1 MPVQALLQSPV
12 PDALATALDAQ
23 GEQEYIQLLS
33 MLQHTQGIF
42 ALMLVR
48 SNFTPALREIL
59 FQRLAHDLAPIP
71 LSTVQCTRTEYNA
84 AGMLADA
91 ARFLTD
97 SGVLALTGLEDTPDM
112 VVEGGKE
119 MKRPPA
125 LATLNHGRE
134 ALRRAC
140 KMPIIVWCDEWA
152 YQTLR
157 EYAPDFF
164 DHFTGLF
171 SFQNAVADVGVPT
184 ARSGNFDVSAEQPD
198 SLELRHEQVRA
209 TLKFYESEVA
219 AHKEPTPER
228 ARMLL
233 GLAEALWNLSLNSPD
248 STLQRA
254 QKIVVEALGIL
265 SPQSHPY
272 EWAQGQSL
280 LGRILADLPCDDTN
294 YRVQNLEK
302 AIDCLKAA
310 LKVYCRE
317 EYPYQWA
324 MTQYNIARTISDLP
338 RKTQDNLLQVITY
351 YRAALEVLR
360 QDSNPFEWAMTL
372 NNLGNAYKNV
382 KGGDVNQNFVASIQC
397 YELTLRVF
405 TEADY
410 PYQWATT
417 QYNLGNAYRYLFIGN
432 RAENLA
438 KAIACYQAALRVRT
452 EADLPYDWARVQAHI
467 GLALQEQGHLDLAWQ
482 AWQDAARGFRV
493 AGKEADAQKV
503 ERWADALM
511 HGKLVSIT
519 KQAEIEDDANKLE
532 HTT

>member
-1 MPVQALLQSPV
+1 MLLEKTTHLP
-12 PDALATALDAQ
+12 PDALPKAL
-23 GEQEYIQLLS
+23 GEVGELEYVQLVS
-33 MLQHTQGIF
+33 MLEDTQGIF

-48 SNFTPALREIL
+48 SNFTPALREVL

-71 LSTVQCTRTEYNA
+71 LSLVQCTRTKYNA
-84 AGMLADA
+84 AGMLAEA

-140 KMPIIVWCDEWA
+140 KMPIIVWCDEWV

-171 SFQNAVADVGVPT
+171 SFQNAVADVRVPT
-184 ARSGNFDVSAEQPD
+184 ARSGHFDVSAEQSD
-198 SLELRHEQVRA
+198 SLELRREQVRA
-209 TLKFYESEVA
+209 TLKFYEGEVA
-219 AHKEPTPER
+219 AYKEPTPER

-233 GLAEALWNLSLNSPD
+233 GLAEALWNLSLNNPS

-265 SPQSHPY
+265 SPHTY
-272 EWAQGQSL
+272 EWARGQSL
-280 LGRILADLPCDDTN
+280 LGSICADLPSSN
-294 YRVQNLEK
+294 EKERVRNIKQSISHLE
-302 AIDCLKAA
+302 AA
-310 LKVYCRE
+310 LRVFNRDKYSDD
-317 EYPYQWA
+317 WA
-324 MTQYNIARTISDLP
+324 MTQYNIARVISDLP
-338 RKTQDNLLQVITY
+338 SDKQSNLQQAICHYAV
-351 YRAALEVLR
+351 ALEVLT
-360 QDSNPFEWAMTL
+360 QSDHPFEWAMTL
-372 NNLGNAYKNV
+372 NNLGTAYKNL
-382 KGGDVNQNFVASIQC
+382 KEGDANQNVIESIRC

-417 QYNLGNAYRYLFIGN
+417 QYNLGNAYRYLFTGN

-452 EADLPYDWARVQAHI
+452 EADLPYDWARVQAHM

-482 AWQDAARGFRV
+482 AWKDAARGFRAV
-493 AGKEADAQKV
+493 GKEADAQKV
-503 ERWADALM
+503 ERWAEELM
-511 HGKLVSIT
+511 QGRLVSVSN
-519 KQAEIEDDANKLE
+519 QAETQQYGLNQLE
-532 HTT
+532 HTA